1 MSASLYAS
9 ICDGIFQGALGR
21 VLGRRVEM
29 NGRFRQRADVSSSY
43 SSWTSLR
50 VLMAPAA
57 PAILYGPVSGQV
69 LARLFS
75 IDVQDGTMWWALGLS
90 VAMICL
96 VLACGMRQVLYL
108 RRWDPMVVQYEGGSG
123 RKAEGFDPGNNYG
136 LDDVYPTLCLG
147 PALLLSHRSLGIPLD
162 AVVLGM
168 LPVIGITGCFAR
180 SASEC
185 ACGGGCG
192 GHCAV
197 ASFILDVLGCLQ
209 AVAVAVLMPGFF
221 FFSRWDRPQARWCAD
236 DGRVSTT
243 DGTTVTE
250 LAWSVAWLGCY
261 LLVAGRFVLD
271 RGLDRGIGAG
281 PQRDA
286 HRMQWW
292 AVAALVRLAVVVA
305 AMMLGEHIVMSIG
318 VSSILFSSFCGCA
331 VAAGWD
337 GAAQGGDGEEDT
349 KPDDGDEGNNN
360 GGGDGEESLVPERI
374 LVASMVG
381 LLGLVFAGSVAVGED
396 ELVGCRTHGA
406 HQGVVREAGL
416 YPVMLGAYVLLFEA
430 LRGASL

>member
-1 MSASLYAS
+1 
-9 ICDGIFQGALGR
+9 
-21 VLGRRVEM
+21 
-29 NGRFRQRADVSSSY
+29 
-43 SSWTSLR
+43 
-50 VLMAPAA
+50 MAPAA
-57 PAILYGPVSGQV
+57 PAILYAPVSGQV

-96 VLACGMRQVLYL
+96 VLGCGFRRVLYL
-108 RRWDPMVVQYEGGSG
+108 GKWDQYEGASG
-123 RKAEGFDPGNNYG
+123 RRAAIGAQGAG
-136 LDDVYPTLCLG
+136 DVYPTLCLG

-185 ACGGGCG
+185 ACAGGCSS
-192 GHCAV
+192 HCAV
-197 ASFILDVLGCLQ
+197 ASFILDILGCLQ
-209 AVAVAVLMPGFF
+209 AVAVSVLMPGFF
-221 FFSRWDRPQARWCAD
+221 FFSRWDRPQSRWCAD
-236 DGRVSTT
+236 NVAGARGGS
-243 DGTTVTE
+243 GGE
-250 LAWSVAWLGCY
+250 MAWSVAWLGFY

-271 RGLDRGIGAG
+271 RAGGRIGWGQRGSHGV
-281 PQRDA
+281 
-286 HRMQWW
+286 HWW

-305 AMMLGEHIVMSIG
+305 AMMLGEHIVMSVG
-318 VSSILFSSFCGCA
+318 VSSILYSCFCGCTA
-331 VAAGWD
+331 EGWD
-337 GAAQGGDGEEDT
+337 GAAAPGGENDENDDVPGEAAFQAES
-349 KPDDGDEGNNN
+349 EN
-360 GGGDGEESLVPERI
+360 GGSSSWDDEESLVPERI

-406 HQGVVREAGL
+406 HQGIVREAGL

-430 LRGASL
+430 LRGGSA